1 MSLQIYIFQTK
12 LPSVIQGAMPNQKLL
27 QSNMMNSKLVT
38 IETNY
43 CLNLATN
50 DKSHDSKLK
59 MHKVLRK
66 LQAMPQL

>member
-12 LPSVIQGAMPNQKLL
+12 QPNVTQGAMPNQKLL

-43 CLNLATN
+43 CLNLAAN
-50 DKSHDSKLK
+50 DKFHDSILK
-59 MHKVLRK
+59 MRKVLRK
-66 LQAMPQL
+66 LQVMPQL